1 MVTLKKNKLTKKLYL
16 TIILK
21 EREKCVRNPGG
32 RPVGTSIQDQM
43 RKKETYG
50 LMMNEI
56 CEKYHE
62 VRRTGGMKRLGKGVL
77 DRIINEAHKKY
88 DVRNGS
94 TVSQSTIR
102 SRVLRC
108 RLTCKHRGTRTPM
121 EALEPAILEIAIQ
134 RGRMNQPLTVTEGLQ
149 LANSLIKKGSKTEAD
164 VMMYLR
170 KRGQLTTV
178 GSSTKIPSNLLGPG
192 YWTGFR
198 KRHKDKL
205 VSQRGVQFGHN
216 RSEWCSYKNF
226 DTMYNLVYEAM
237 AQAGVA
243 KKLPVK
249 QWQNMRGE
257 SVSMKDAVGEKV
269 EYEITHPDH
278 ILYVDEVGNNT
289 CQRDDGSKG
298 GQKFLGARGSQA
310 RKGCSISDA
319 HWTTLG
325 FTSSDGKPVMC
336 AVIFAS
342 QTLTVEERLGIDI
355 FARAPTKAGTA
366 LFGNYGEG
374 KYFPG
379 GPTCTF
385 RGCKIPCYVTA
396 TPKGSITSEVLR
408 NMLRRIDQTGA
419 CPRVPGG
426 STPFLL
432 LDGHG
437 SRLELPFLSYVNDP
451 MHKWVVCIGVPN
463 GTSLWQVG
471 DSTEQNGCFKMY
483 CSEYK
488 NKLTS
493 KKLELG
499 MFNLNISRTD
509 IIPIVNYAWKRSF
522 ARVET
527 NIKARQSRGWGPL
540 NKILLSHPEIIS
552 TKPTSEITDIP
563 APNMISNDSSS
574 ASVSSSPSSDNS
586 KKGIDV
592 ADMNI
597 SEGFAGEVLRTIVR
611 KLQRDKQTL
620 DNLQKSRDTGTDF
633 LQSMKHMKRWT
644 AGVIFE
650 NKKCHL
656 DEEVLQIATEHMK
669 KKEQAYWKKVRKYY
683 DEYFKKKR
691 LSSSI

>member
-1 MVTLKKNKLTKKLYL
+1 MYL

-21 EREKCVRNPGG
+21 EREKCVRNLGG

-43 RKKETYG
+43 RKKETHG
-50 LMMNEI
+50 LIMNEI
-56 CEKYHE
+56 CEKFLE
-62 VRRTGGMKRLGKGVL
+62 VRRTSDMKRLGKGVL
-77 DRIINEAHKKY
+77 DRIIKEVHKKY
-88 DVRNGS
+88 NVSNGS
-94 TVSQSTIR
+94 TIVSQSTIR
-102 SRVLRC
+102 SRVLRNSP
-108 RLTCKHRGTRTPM
+108 TCKHRGTRTPM

-134 RGRMNQPLTVTEGLQ
+134 RGRMNQPLTVAEGLQ
-149 LANSLIKKGSKTEAD
+149 LANSLIKKGSKTETE
-164 VMMYLR
+164 VMMYLK

-192 YWTGFR
+192 YWKGFR

-243 KKLPVK
+243 RKLPVK
-249 QWQNMRGE
+249 EWQNIRGE
-257 SVSMKDAVGEKV
+257 KVSIKDAVGEKV

-289 CQRDDGSKG
+289 NQRDDGSKG

-310 RKGCSISDA
+310 RKACSISDA

-336 AVIFAS
+336 AIIFAS
-342 QTLTVEERLGIDI
+342 QSLTVEERLGIDI
-355 FARAPTKAGTA
+355 FAPMPTESSTSMV
-366 LFGNYGEG
+366 GNYGEG
-374 KYFPG
+374 KWFPG
-379 GPTCTF
+379 GPTCNF
-385 RGCKIPCYVTA
+385 RGHRIPCYVTA

-408 NMLRRIDQTGA
+408 DMLKRIDSSGVF
-419 CPRVPGG
+419 PRGP
-426 STPFLL
+426 SQPTPFLL

-499 MFNLNISRTD
+499 IFNLNCRT
-509 IIPIVNYAWKRSF
+509 SGMF
-522 ARVET
+522 
-527 NIKARQSRGWGPL
+527 G
-540 NKILLSHPEIIS
+540 
-552 TKPTSEITDIP
+552 
-563 APNMISNDSSS
+563 
-574 ASVSSSPSSDNS
+574 
-586 KKGIDV
+586 
-592 ADMNI
+592 
-597 SEGFAGEVLRTIVR
+597 
-611 KLQRDKQTL
+611 
-620 DNLQKSRDTGTDF
+620 
-633 LQSMKHMKRWT
+633 
-644 AGVIFE
+644 
-650 NKKCHL
+650 
-656 DEEVLQIATEHMK
+656 
-669 KKEQAYWKKVRKYY
+669 
-683 DEYFKKKR
+683 
-691 LSSSI
+691 